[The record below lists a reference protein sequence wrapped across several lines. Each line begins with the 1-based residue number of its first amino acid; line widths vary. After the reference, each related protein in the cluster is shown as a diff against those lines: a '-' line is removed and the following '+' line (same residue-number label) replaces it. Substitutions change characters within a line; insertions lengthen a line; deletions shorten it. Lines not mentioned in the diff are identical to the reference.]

1 MQKTWI
7 LTLAALIGGVA
18 IANAAEDQAPA
29 AAKPVEEIVVTGR
42 AREFYLNRSPSLG
55 NKFPADLRAI
65 PQSIQILPEQLIK
78 DRFNTNADQPII

>member
-1 MQKTWI
+1 MAT
-7 LTLAALIGGVA
+7 V
-18 IANAAEDQAPA
+18 NAAEDQAPA

-55 NKFPADLRAI
+55 SKFPADLRAI

-78 DRFNTNADQPII
+78 DQIAVEITDRFNTNADQPII